1 MEELQEAWSP
11 FAVPEPLLD
20 PTLVT
25 ECLCFFFYVQD
36 FNLLSSFTTYVS
48 SSCELFASHWGP
60 KFIFSH
66 IICLSHSFSCS
77 PVVSRE
83 VTHSTT
89 QKATKLTNQKYLFFQ
104 EMIKVPA
111 LMVMGLGLPTPNI
124 TNPLPAF
131 SSTEPSFAVPIEWV
145 ESSTFLPSSSVR
157 SPPVQQVL
165 QVVMDINRLATID

>member
-11 FAVPEPLLD
+11 SAVPEPLLD

-25 ECLCFFFYVQD
+25 ECLCFFFMSRTLTC
-36 FNLLSSFTTYVS
+36 FPLSPLTSLLHVSCLPVTGDQNS
-48 SSCELFASHWGP
+48 SSVT
-60 KFIFSH
+60 
-66 IICLSHSFSCS
+66 LSVSLILS
-77 PVVSRE
+77 PAPQWFPERLLIAP
-83 VTHSTT
+83 HRKG
-89 QKATKLTNQKYLFFQ
+89 KATKLTNQKYLFFQ

-111 LMVMGLGLPTPNI
+111 LMVMGLVPNI

-145 ESSTFLPSSSVR
+145 ESSTLLPSSSVR